1 MLKRKVA
8 LTAAASAAALCL
20 AGGAAFAAV
29 SATPIAS
36 TNGTAG
42 YGALAPG
49 VQYFNNV
56 QTTITPNQYATT
68 VKLGVLGAQ
77 LSTAPVAG
85 VCNAAQAGEVAN
97 LNSTFAVQYG
107 LGTVGS
113 VANPCPV
120 GGALAT
126 GDRHTFT
133 GLGSVANTDD
143 VWVSINVGNNCK
155 IRHGNRHHQS
165 WSYSKC
171 RGHRYGAN
179 TLTFYA
185 QDLTTNSPVIVATV
199 PCNTNKFT
207 NAAVGTNQ
215 DAAALTN
222 GPVVHRLVTDNALS
236 PVDYFDATDQI
247 LVRFS
252 YATATLN
259 GGTSKSFDLLGSTLA
274 YGDASAAANSA
285 ANPAQVSTQNSLSTT
300 VHGPS
305 GPASFGASAAGS
317 DFTGWS
323 ANAGL

>member
-1 MLKRKVA
+1 MK
-8 LTAAASAAALCL
+8 S
-20 AGGAAFAAV
+20 
-29 SATPIAS
+29 
-36 TNGTAG
+36 
-42 YGALAPG
+42 
-49 VQYFNNV
+49 
-56 QTTITPNQYATT
+56 
-68 VKLGVLGAQ
+68 GVLGAQ
-77 LSTAPVAG
+77 LSTVPVAG

-165 WSYSKC
+165 WSYTKC

-185 QDLTTNSPVIVATV
+185 QDLTTNSPVVVATV

-222 GPVVHRLVTDNALS
+222 GPVVHRLATDNALS